1 MFDFKDWYMDMYWK
15 FDDLFVLS
23 AKYLG
28 ITYHEFVLLSLCVVW
43 PLITIALFAVS
54 LKLWCDNR
62 KLLTTI
68 PSSIPR
74 STL

>member
-1 MFDFKDWYMDMYWK
+1 MSDFKDWYMDMYWK
-15 FDDLFVLS
+15 FDDLFVIS
-23 AKYLG
+23 AKFLG
-28 ITYHEFVLLSLCVVW
+28 ITYHEFVLLSLCIIW
-43 PLITIALFAVS
+43 PLITITLIAVS

-68 PSSIPR
+68 SSSIPR